1 MRIGRVAVGVVSD
14 SCNLGLVS
22 TVDAENPA

>member
-1 MRIGRVAVGVVSD
+1 MRIGWVAVGVACD
-14 SCNLGLVS
+14 SCNMGLVS